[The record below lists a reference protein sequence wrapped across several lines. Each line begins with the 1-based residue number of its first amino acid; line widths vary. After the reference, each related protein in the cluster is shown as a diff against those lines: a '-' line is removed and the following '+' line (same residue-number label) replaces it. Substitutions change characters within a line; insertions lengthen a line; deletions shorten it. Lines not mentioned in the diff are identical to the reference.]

1 MSVTKEEL
9 DKYIKAYSQG
19 TPLIEDSEYDALL
32 DEYLKEHGESAR
44 PFTRQKQS
52 SAVNDIVGTLPKVYG
67 VQTPMRENQPVYE
80 EWVNKHQ
87 VSDLVCV
94 QPKFDGTSVAYDVAS
109 GRFYTRGDYDNGESV
124 DVTDIFKSHTNTI
137 HDWIVKRYDDVTAV
151 KFEAILDVNI
161 FKSQFSQ
168 KYKRPRDVVAA
179 AITSRNAEVGNLITL
194 VPLRVYTW
202 KFQHIPD
209 MLMEVSVVYQKND
222 YECIQ
227 AFVDRL
233 LSNQAHCKIGK
244 YEFECDGVVVSSTI
258 HIDEEGEDVVTDPST
273 EVAIKILNLV
283 KETKLKDISWQFG
296 NSGHITPV
304 AIVEPVTFGNVVV
317 QNIGLSTFERVANM
331 NLKFGDT
338 VRIMYNIVPY
348 FIGSNGDGSVP
359 IPIPDKC
366 PICGEKLNM
375 SSLKQVKCINP
386 NCDGVK
392 CGNIIRYCKNMK
404 VFGVSEG
411 FIKKLY
417 ESRYVERIADLYV
430 MDLLEASEVD
440 GLGFRSLQNM
450 IRSLKQASFNVPVSR
465 WLGSFPCENVSN
477 KKWEIILE
485 SVYGKNNPEM
495 IKDITEMCARDTP
508 NDFLNKILWDTVGI
522 GPLTEQA
529 IRIGIT
535 RYWDDISTIIY
546 YVKFEIPI
554 AVQNDKGTI
563 CISGTRDKDLIALLQ
578 QKGYD
583 VTEAWNKGVKAL
595 VIPRITYQSSK
606 VAKAQNLGKPIYTID
621 DVMNGAL

>member
-19 TPLIEDSEYDALL
+19 TPLIEDSQFDELL
-32 DEYLKEHGESAR
+32 EEYLKEHGESAR

-52 SAVNDIVGTLPKVYG
+52 DDVNDILGTLGKVYG
-67 VQTPMRENQPVYE
+67 IRTPMRENQHVYE

-94 QPKFDGTSVAYDVAS
+94 QPKFDGTSIAYDVAS
-109 GRFYTRGDYDNGESV
+109 NRFFTRGDYDNGESV
-124 DVTDIFKSHTNTI
+124 DVTDVFKSHIGMI
-137 HDWIVKRYDDVTAV
+137 HDYILKGYDDVTAV

-161 FKSQFSQ
+161 FKTYFSHM
-168 KYKRPRDVVAA
+168 YKRPRDVVAA
-179 AITSRNAEVGNLITL
+179 AITSRNTKVGEVIKL
-194 VPLRVYTW
+194 VPLRVYAN

-209 MLMEVSVVYQKND
+209 LLMEVSIVYQKND
-222 YECIQ
+222 YDNIQ

-233 LSNQAHCKIGK
+233 LANQAHVKIGA
-244 YEFECDGVVVSSTI
+244 YEFECDGVVVSSTKL
-258 HIDEEGEDVVTDPST
+258 IDVECEDIVTDPST

-283 KETKLKDISWQFG
+283 QETKLKDISWQFG

-304 AIVEPVTFGNVVV
+304 AIVEPVVFGNVIV

-348 FIGSNGDGSVP
+348 FIGSNGDGTLP

-375 SSLKQVKCINP
+375 SSLKQVKCVNP

-411 FIKKLY
+411 FVKRLY
-417 ESRYVERIADLYV
+417 ESGYINRISDLYV
-430 MDLLEASEVD
+430 MDLMEAAEVD
-440 GLGFRSLQNM
+440 GFGFRSLQNM
-450 IRSLKQASFNVPVSR
+450 IRSLKQSSFNVPVSR

-477 KKWEIILE
+477 KKWEIILD

-495 IKDITEMCARDTP
+495 IKDITEMCLRDTP
-508 NDFLNKILWDTVGI
+508 DDFLNKILWDTVGI

-535 RYWDDISTIIY
+535 RYWDDISTIIN

-554 AVQNDKGTI
+554 VMQNDKGTI